1 MELAQS
7 LIIQMKYPLD
17 DLTIGIVSGYF
28 NPIHKGHIEYLHN
41 SKSNGDLLFV
51 IVNNDNQRVLKGSKE
66 FQNENE
72 RGLIIENLKI
82 VDKCF
87 LSIDQDRTVIETIK
101 FIHNNY
107 SSYFDFAFANGGD
120 QDNETIPERPIC
132 EELGIQ
138 LIDGLGD
145 KIQSSSWLLKK
156 S

>member
-1 MELAQS
+1 
-7 LIIQMKYPLD
+7 MKQKA
-17 DLTIGIVSGYF
+17 IIVSGYF

-51 IVNNDNQRVLKGSKE
+51 IVNDDNQRVLKGSKE

-120 QDNETIPERPIC
+120 QDN
-132 EELGIQ
+132 
-138 LIDGLGD
+138 
-145 KIQSSSWLLKK
+145 
-156 S
+156 